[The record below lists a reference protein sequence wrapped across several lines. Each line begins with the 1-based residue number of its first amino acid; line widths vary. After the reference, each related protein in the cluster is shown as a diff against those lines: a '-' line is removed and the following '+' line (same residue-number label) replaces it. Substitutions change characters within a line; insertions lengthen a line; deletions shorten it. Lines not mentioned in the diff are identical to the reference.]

1 LSGIAAAIDHNN
13 SQTIEQMLE
22 KIRHRGRDEQEIF
35 NQGSVQLG
43 EISFDRE
50 QQGKVDQQNGYG
62 VVLDG
67 IPYLKNISL
76 TKVQLLN
83 MYLDQGPEFVKY
95 LDGKFAMVISNGDDF
110 FAARDLFGIKP
121 LYYYSVG
128 EEYYFAS
135 EMKAFTNN
143 SGGINIF
150 PPGHFFTK
158 QGGLQRFKEIP
169 AFEPEYGLSVT
180 QAEGKLRDLL
190 IESVNRSTSGTER
203 TGVFLSGG
211 VDSSI
216 IAAAA
221 KHCSSEKIFTYAA
234 GLESSPDIESA
245 RIAAEDLET
254 EHKEYLYDKQE
265 ILEALPEIIY
275 YLESFDVELINS
287 SIANYFV
294 SRLVKSDNI
303 KVVLSGEG
311 ADELFAGYHY
321 LKQYKDDAEVLS
333 LKMQDL
339 LKGMHNGGFQRVDRM
354 AKAHSL
360 EVEMP
365 FVDSQVINFALKLPN
380 QWKIT
385 EEEMGKWLLRK
396 AFSNDVPE
404 EIIWRRK
411 AQFGVGSGTEEVM
424 NQIIEEMVSEEE
436 YREADQ
442 KEEISFK
449 SKEEYYYHK
458 IFKKF
463 FPNKAAEK
471 TVNRWLVGV

>member
-1 LSGIAAAIDHNN
+1 MSGIAAALHHDN

-22 KIRHRGRDEQEIF
+22 AIRYRGRDEQEIF
-35 NQGSVQLG
+35 RQGSVHLG

-50 QQGKVDQQNGYG
+50 QMGEVDQQNGYG
-62 VVLDG
+62 IVLDG
-67 IPYLKNISL
+67 IPFLKNKSL
-76 TKVQLLN
+76 TKAQLIN
-83 MYLDQGPEFVKY
+83 MYLDQGPEFTKC
-95 LDGKFAMVISNGDDF
+95 LDGKFAMIISNGYDF

-121 LYYYSVG
+121 LYYCNMG
-128 EEYYFAS
+128 NEYYFAS
-135 EMKAFTNN
+135 EMKAL
-143 SGGINIF
+143 SKIIGSINIF

-169 AFEPEYGLSVT
+169 AFEPEYGLSVL
-180 QAEGKLRDLL
+180 QAEGKLRNLL
-190 IESVNRSTSGTER
+190 IESVNRSISTTER
-203 TGVFLSGG
+203 TGIFLSGG

-234 GLESSPDIESA
+234 GLEGSPDIESA
-245 RIAAEDLET
+245 RIAAEYLET
-254 EHKEYLYDKQE
+254 EHKDYLFNKQE

-339 LKGMHNGGFQRVDRM
+339 LKGLHNGGFQRVDRM

-365 FVDSQVINFALKLPN
+365 FMDSQVINFALHLPN
-380 QWKIT
+380 QWQIS
-385 EEEMGKWLLRK
+385 EDEMGKWLLRK

-411 AQFGVGSGTEEVM
+411 AQFGIGSGTEEVM
-424 NQIIEEMVSEEE
+424 KQVIEEIVSEEE
-436 YREADQ
+436 YQEADQ
-442 KEEISFK
+442 KKEISFK

>member
-1 LSGIAAAIDHNN
+1 MSGIAAALHHDN

-22 KIRHRGRDEQEIF
+22 AIRYRGRDEQEIF
-35 NQGSVQLG
+35 RQGSVHLG

-50 QQGKVDQQNGYG
+50 QMGEVDQQNGYG
-62 VVLDG
+62 IVLDG
-67 IPYLKNISL
+67 IPFLKNKSL
-76 TKVQLLN
+76 TKAQLIN
-83 MYLDQGPEFVKY
+83 MYLDQGPEFTKC
-95 LDGKFAMVISNGDDF
+95 LDGKFAMIISNGYDF

-121 LYYYSVG
+121 LYYCNMG
-128 EEYYFAS
+128 NEYYFAS
-135 EMKAFTNN
+135 EMKAL
-143 SGGINIF
+143 SKIIGSINIF

-169 AFEPEYGLSVT
+169 AFEPEYGLSVL
-180 QAEGKLRDLL
+180 QAEGELRNLL
-190 IESVNRSTSGTER
+190 IESVNRSISTTER
-203 TGVFLSGG
+203 TGIFLSGG

-221 KHCSSEKIFTYAA
+221 KHCSGGKIFTYAA
-234 GLESSPDIESA
+234 GLEGSPDIESA
-245 RIAAEDLET
+245 RIAAEYLET
-254 EHKEYLYDKQE
+254 EHKDYLFNKQE

-339 LKGMHNGGFQRVDRM
+339 LKGLHNGGFQRVDRM

-365 FVDSQVINFALKLPN
+365 FMDSQVINFALHLPN
-380 QWKIT
+380 QWQIS
-385 EEEMGKWLLRK
+385 EDEMGKWLLRK

-411 AQFGVGSGTEEVM
+411 AQFGIGSGTEEVM
-424 NQIIEEMVSEEE
+424 KQVIEEIVSEEE
-436 YREADQ
+436 YQEADQ
-442 KEEISFK
+442 KKEISFK